1 LRKSPTKQKP
11 PGASTSSSDRR
22 YPTCTRV
29 PSSKLREYWT
39 FMSEI
44 LEEPISYSDA
54 VREKGWKSATEK
66 EIQSIMRNQT
76 WEIVHRKEWMR
87 PISAK

>member
-1 LRKSPTKQKP
+1 
-11 PGASTSSSDRR
+11 
-22 YPTCTRV
+22 
-29 PSSKLREYWT
+29 
-39 FMSEI
+39 MSEI